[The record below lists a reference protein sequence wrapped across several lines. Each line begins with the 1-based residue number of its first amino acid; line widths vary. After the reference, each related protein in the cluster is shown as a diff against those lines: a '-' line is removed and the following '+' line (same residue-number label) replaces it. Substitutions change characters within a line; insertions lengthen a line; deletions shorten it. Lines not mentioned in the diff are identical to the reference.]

1 MSLIDDPAMKEI
13 IDDFCTESEEL
24 FDQLQASL
32 EELEVDVLN
41 TVHLEMFGQVIDRV
55 MGAAKSI
62 GATEIANFCEL
73 GKIIG
78 YKSSQTSDPALLNIV
93 IAVLFDTVDL
103 LRKMV
108 AELRTGQSQTIGKL
122 STEAFSSRLRW
133 LSDKFKHIERASC
146 AIEKKEEE
154 SERMDQGSIDDLLES
169 LGL

>member
-13 IDDFCTESEEL
+13 IVDFCIESEEL
-24 FDQLQASL
+24 FDQLQACL
-32 EELEVDVLN
+32 EELEVDSTN

-78 YKSSQTSDPALLNIV
+78 YKSSQTSEEALLNIV
-93 IAVLFDTVDL
+93 VAVLFDTVDL
-103 LRKMV
+103 LRKMLS
-108 AELRTGQSQTIGKL
+108 ELKTGNGQTIGKL
-122 STEAFSSRLRW
+122 STDAFATRLRW
-133 LSDKFKHIERASC
+133 LSDKFKFIERGSC
-146 AIEKKEEE
+146 AIEKKEK
-154 SERMDQGSIDDLLES
+154 SEDRMNQGSIDDLLDS